1 MTASGERSP
10 WTNALLIGAAAVAA
24 LGAIL
29 VLAACVERG
38 SCHPS
43 VIVAELRPYGVMLW
57 RLALAMLLAVII
69 GADRE
74 RHDKPA
80 GLRTIAMVGVGGC
93 LFGLLATMAFVGD
106 ASSRV
111 VQGLVTGVGFLG
123 AGTII
128 KERSRIEGLTTAATI
143 WTVSGIGLAAGM
155 GWYALAVMA
164 ATAVVFV
171 LTVLRHFEAR
181 HRKAAGEPSAINSV
195 ED

>member
-1 MTASGERSP
+1 MVAVGPRSP
-10 WTNALLIGAAAVAA
+10 LKGVLVTLVVAAALMILLLAHLCVDRGTCDPEIIYPAMRPY
-24 LGAIL
+24 GAIL
-29 VLAACVERG
+29 WRLVLAL
-38 SCHPS
+38 
-43 VIVAELRPYGVMLW
+43 I
-57 RLALAMLLAVII
+57 LAVII

-93 LFGLLATMAFVGD
+93 LFGLLASIAFVGD

-128 KERSRIEGLTTAATI
+128 KERSRVEGLTTAATI
-143 WTVSGIGLAAGM
+143 WTVSGIGLAVGM
-155 GWYALAVMA
+155 GHQALAIMA
-164 ATAVVFV
+164 TIAVVFV
-171 LTVLRHFEAR
+171 LAVLKHFETR
-181 HRKAAGEPSAINSV
+181 RRYPTGTPPAAGQV

>member
-1 MTASGERSP
+1 MRF
-10 WTNALLIGAAAVAA
+10 
-24 LGAIL
+24 
-29 VLAACVERG
+29 
-38 SCHPS
+38 
-43 VIVAELRPYGVMLW
+43 YGVILL

-143 WTVSGIGLAAGM
+143 WTVSGIGLAVGM
-155 GWYALAVMA
+155 GWYALAIMA
-164 ATAVVFV
+164 AMAVVFV
-171 LTVLRHFEAR
+171 LTALRHFEAR
-181 HRKAAGEPSAINSV
+181 RRKAAGEPPAPDTI